1 MLRVRPL
8 EILFCAWLSATC
20 LPAIAADG
28 WPVSEKLGDRIYEPQ
43 MGQAGKDVVWIPTPE
58 ALVARMLTA
67 AQVTKVDLVYDLG
80 SGDGRIPIVA
90 AKQFGARSFGIEYNP
105 DIAELSRRNVARA
118 GVEGLVKI
126 ITGDIFVEDFSNA
139 TVVTMYLLPELN
151 RKLRPTILKM
161 KPGTRVT
168 SHQFNMGDWEPD
180 EHFRVEGRDGYLW
193 HVPADVAGEW
203 ILKQENGQES
213 TFTLTQ
219 RYQKVAGT
227 LTTEGKTH
235 TLLGASLRGDQ
246 LSFSYVDGDNNLRAA
261 RLLVAGNSMRGE
273 VNWWSGSRL
282 LATARKR

>member
-1 MLRVRPL
+1 MRLRSL
-8 EILFCAWLSATC
+8 EILLGVLLSATC
-20 LPAIAADG
+20 LSASASEA
-28 WPVSEKLGDRIYEPQ
+28 WPTSEKLGDRIYEPQ

-58 ALVARMLTA
+58 ALVARMLAA
-67 AQVTKVDLVYDLG
+67 AQVTKDDLVYDLG

-90 AKQFGARSFGIEYNP
+90 AKQYGARSVGIEYNP

-118 GVEGLVKI
+118 GVEKLVNI
-126 ITGDIFVEDFSNA
+126 VTGDIFVEDFSKA
-139 TVVTMYLLPELN
+139 TVVTMYLLPDLN
-151 RKLRPTILKM
+151 RRLRPTILKM

-193 HVPADVAGEW
+193 VVPADVAGEW
-203 ILKQENGQES
+203 VLRQENGVES
-213 TFTLTQ
+213 AFTLTQ

-227 LTTEGKTH
+227 LTVEGRAH
-235 TLLGASLRGDQ
+235 TLLGASLRGEQ
-246 LSFSYVDGDNNLRAA
+246 LSFSYVDADNNLRAA
-261 RLLVAGNSMRGE
+261 RLQVAGNSMRGE